1 MELAVSS
8 QVRIEFVR
16 GDGAVSNLFGTIKR
30 EDLFFGHA
38 LKQVAK
44 TVDDDLMT
52 NNQHTLAA
60 IVARDRLIHASQ
72 PQDDIAPTLAARR
85 SVVKLAERRARFR
98 QVWIFLLDADA
109 RQAIK
114 DAEFPFAQSLVRDE

>member
-1 MELAVSS
+1 MKLTVSS

-52 NNQHTLAA
+52 NNQHALAA
-60 IVARDRLIHASQ
+60 IVARDCLIHTPQ
-72 PQDDIAPTLAARR
+72 PQHDIAPTLAARR
-85 SVVKLAERRARFR
+85 SVVKLAECGARFR
-98 QVWIFLLDADA
+98 QVCIFRLDTYA
-109 RQAIK
+109 RHAIK
-114 DAEFPFAQSLVRDE
+114 DAE